1 MIDISK
7 LSKTQVLAAL
17 YDAAQPLG
25 TGLLHYDPA
34 PMSEEEAAELLEQ
47 TRYFDYVKGRV
58 MKVDLS
64 KSEFDPRLYDRDN
77 GQGEAQR
84 VINALTQNAEDELV
98 GWFEKLPIGS
108 SAAKQAVTWLRQEF
122 C

>member
-7 LSKTQVLAAL
+7 LSKVKVLVAL
-17 YDAAQPLG
+17 YNAAQPLG

-34 PMSEEEAAELLEQ
+34 PMSEEEAADLLEQ
-47 TRYFDYVKGRV
+47 STYFDYVKGRV

-64 KSEFDPRLYDRDN
+64 KNEFDPRLYDRDN

-84 VINALTQNAEDELV
+84 VISELTQHAADELV
-98 GWFEKLPIGS
+98 R
-108 SAAKQAVTWLRQEF
+108 WLEEVSDTIVRR
-122 C
+122 

>member
-7 LSKTQVLAAL
+7 LSKVKVLVAL

-25 TGLLHYDPA
+25 TGLLYYDPT
-34 PMSEEEAAELLEQ
+34 PMSEEEAASLLEQ
-47 TRYFDYVKGRV
+47 STYIDYVKGRV

-77 GQGEAQR
+77 GQGEAER
-84 VINALTQNAEDELV
+84 VINGLTQHGADKLI
-98 GWFEKLPIGS
+98 GWHEKRLDNF
-108 SAAKQAVTWLRQEF
+108 VRR
-122 C
+122 